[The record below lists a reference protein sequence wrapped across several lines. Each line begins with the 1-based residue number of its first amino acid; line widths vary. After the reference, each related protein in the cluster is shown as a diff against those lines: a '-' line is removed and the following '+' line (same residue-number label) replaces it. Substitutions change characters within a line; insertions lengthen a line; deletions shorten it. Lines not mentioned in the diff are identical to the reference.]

1 MRRNG
6 YKDITVSYENW
17 RKIMQIKLDSKSRSA
32 DAVFTRILEVYA
44 ATKTAYK
51 RSPKLIRL
59 ISEINDNWIYEKELE
74 ADRILRQWGEK

>member
-1 MRRNG
+1 MRRNS

-51 RSPKLIRL
+51 RSPKLIKL
-59 ISEINDNWIYEKELE
+59 ISEINDDWIYEKEVKVYG
-74 ADRILRQWGEK
+74 II